1 MATIDITEN
10 LLELPLRNKL
20 FLICLAAYNIYCVQL
35 CRTVCIDMVD
45 FRPNLLDGI
54 DCNVIANYSNMEAC
68 VDKGVP
74 LI

>member
-10 LLELPLRNKL
+10 LLELLLRNKL

-45 FRPNLLDGI
+45 FRSNLFDRI
-54 DCNVIANYSNMEAC
+54 NCNVITNYSNMEAC
-68 VDKGVP
+68 VNIGVP